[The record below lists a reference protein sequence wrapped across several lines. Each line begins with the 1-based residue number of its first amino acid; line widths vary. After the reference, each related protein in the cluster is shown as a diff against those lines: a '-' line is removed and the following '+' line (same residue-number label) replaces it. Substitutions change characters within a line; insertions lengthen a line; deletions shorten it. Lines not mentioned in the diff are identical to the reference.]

1 MELSLRLER
10 ELKTLEALDDLGYT
24 CRNLGDLYKV
34 GHPYQDLENIPGI
47 P

>member
-24 CRNLGDLYKV
+24 CRNLGDLYKA
-34 GHPYQDLENIPGI
+34 GHPYQDLKRR
-47 P
+47 